1 MLLKAKLKCMRG
13 PKTDFQ
19 TKAHNQ
25 EGEAKTIQTQLEV
38 NKEVP
43 QRPHQKNTL
52 CQWYN
57 IKE

>member
-1 MLLKAKLKCMRG
+1 MRG